1 MLSHRNKF
9 VPRLDQC
16 GFTLIELVMIIV
28 VLGILAAVAVP
39 KFSDMANSSKINAT
53 KQELSTLKQAIVG
66 NPRASSG
73 GAYVDRGFE
82 GDVSFVPSLLQ
93 DLVRKPDSI
102 AVYNPLTRLGW
113 NGPYL
118 DSLNGAYLADAWG
131 VNYVYQPGSRQI
143 FSTGGS
149 GDTSRVTF

>member
-1 MLSHRNKF
+1 MLTHWNKF
-9 VPRLDQC
+9 VPRLDQY

-66 NPRASSG
+66 NPGASSG

-82 GDVSFVPSLLQ
+82 GDVGFMPNLLQ

-102 AVYNPLTRLGW
+102 AVYDPLTRLGW

-118 DSLNGAYLADAWG
+118 DSLNGAYLVDAWG
-131 VNYVYQPGSRQI
+131 INYVYQPGSRQI
-143 FSTGGS
+143 FSTGGNS
-149 GDTSRVTF
+149 DTIRVTF